1 MEGQRKEDETTANT
15 DNVVDLFG
23 HTIPR
28 RTQPP
33 GTDEELAEYRKWR
46 PALML
51 LARNSDALME
61 LLETMEKLKRKDT
74 GCPVMQDIL
83 SRP

>member
-1 MEGQRKEDETTANT
+1 
-15 DNVVDLFG
+15 
-23 HTIPR
+23 
-28 RTQPP
+28 
-33 GTDEELAEYRKWR
+33 LAEYRKWR